1 MKICPVVADL
11 FRADRRT
18 EGQTDMTELKDAF
31 RNFVDAF
38 KNSRTYCVVY
48 FNFRV
53 KNDKWIKLFVDI
65 FPNIPKRKLLI

>member
-1 MKICPVVADL
+1 MKICPLVADL

-31 RNFVDAF
+31 

-48 FNFRV
+48 FNF
-53 KNDKWIKLFVDI
+53 
-65 FPNIPKRKLLI
+65 

>member
-11 FRADRRT
+11 FRADMRT
-18 EGQTDMTELKDAF
+18 EGRFSQ
-31 RNFVDAF
+31 FVDAF

-65 FPNIPKRKLLI
+65 FPNIPQRKPLI

>member
-48 FNFRV
+48 FNF
-53 KNDKWIKLFVDI
+53 
-65 FPNIPKRKLLI
+65 